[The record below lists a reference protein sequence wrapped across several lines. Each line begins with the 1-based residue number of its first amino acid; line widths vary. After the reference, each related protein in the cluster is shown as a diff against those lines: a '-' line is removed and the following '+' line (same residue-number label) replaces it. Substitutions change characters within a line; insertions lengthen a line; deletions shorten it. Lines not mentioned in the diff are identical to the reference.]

1 MEWYY
6 LLALVLATYTIIA
19 LLLYWKKPWG
29 DHVAFYGPI
38 LAIKSFNVK
47 FLDWFT
53 RYKTIL
59 RIYGSIGMVMVA
71 IISVLMALLLIF
83 TLRLTLLNP
92 PPPTGAQNI
101 LLIPGLNEYVPLT
114 LSVIFALFLTIAVH
128 EFGHGILCRVE
139 DIRVRSMGVLF
150 AVIPLGFFVEP
161 DEEDLEKSAP
171 SPKMRMFG
179 AGIMNN
185 VVIGI
190 VCFLAIVFLV
200 GMITPPTEPIIHG
213 VYQGGPAF
221 DAGVQPGSVILS
233 LNGTPVST
241 VQDVSFLLA
250 STRPGD
256 RLDLRVRQ
264 GTEIHSYTL
273 TLAPVPENITVSSG
287 IGFMGIYYYPGEVV
301 TRQITETFRSP
312 IGILYFIALPI
323 TIPDKGA
330 YERLLVIDTVETSY
344 YQVPFPFFWN
354 LVHVIFWTGWI
365 NLVVGTFNAIPMVP
379 LDGGYIMKEGIGSFL
394 RKRGWERYTDNL
406 VLTISW
412 AMLFLIVS
420 LVAVPYLFQLF
431 STAS

>member
-1 MEWYY
+1 
-6 LLALVLATYTIIA
+6 
-19 LLLYWKKPWG
+19 
-29 DHVAFYGPI
+29 
-38 LAIKSFNVK
+38 
-47 FLDWFT
+47 
-53 RYKTIL
+53 
-59 RIYGSIGMVMVA
+59 
-71 IISVLMALLLIF
+71 
-83 TLRLTLLNP
+83 
-92 PPPTGAQNI
+92 
-101 LLIPGLNEYVPLT
+101 
-114 LSVIFALFLTIAVH
+114 
-128 EFGHGILCRVE
+128 
-139 DIRVRSMGVLF
+139 
-150 AVIPLGFFVEP
+150 P

-213 VYQGGPAF
+213 VYKGGPAF

-241 VQDVSFLLA
+241 VQDVSSLLA